1 MDKSKLAKLK
11 KKLTNGESIS
21 EAEKSFLAN
30 LIDNSDKR
38 YQEKNDDLLV
48 AIAKIS
54 TILLKS
60 PDLEESLHAI
70 FKTIGEAIKVDRI
83 YYFKN
88 KVTESGSLIT
98 SQKIEWI
105 RGEISPQIDN
115 PELQNIPTEN
125 LEDFIEPL
133 KDGDPFIAVIN
144 ELPDGD
150 LKTLLASQEI
160 KSILVL
166 PIFVNDKFYGF
177 IGFDDCT
184 IERKWEQDKV
194 SILQTIC
201 SQMAIN
207 IEKKEVEEL
216 LEKTYR
222 LAGIGTWE
230 MDLNTEEFYWSP
242 ITKEILE
249 VEQDVIPDYEQ
260 AMGIFKDEEA
270 REMIRQDIDNTI
282 KTGVPYSRELEIKTA
297 KGNLKWV
304 IDTGQADFE
313 DGECVRII
321 GTLQDIDQRKRAEI
335 ESEKNK
341 KLLDS
346 ITAQTDVAIW
356 VRKYNGIHLF
366 ANNEWKRV
374 FGLEGQNIVDKS
386 IYDLVEEEIAD
397 KIMEY
402 DRKVIDQGKQFLY
415 EERVKTVEG
424 YRYYMVNKFPI
435 TGIVGEECA
444 VGGIGTDITDI
455 KKTEKK
461 LQFAEQRLREII
473 EHSTNLFF
481 KHDTDLKLNYLSPQA
496 EAFLGIEPMKGQYQ
510 WNDFLSDHPVNEVG
524 MNLKKKAIQAG
535 TPQTTYELQFKKKD
549 GSLIWIEVNEA
560 PIVKDGKTVSIVGS
574 LTNITDRKLV
584 QDEIKSS
591 LKEKETLL
599 IEIHHRVK
607 NNLAVVASLIQ
618 FQSFATE
625 NEELQTE
632 LSQCVL
638 RIKSMAAIHEQ
649 LYQSKNF
656 SNLNFA
662 DNLKSLTEN
671 IISTLN
677 FDVNVEANFQLEAVM
692 LNVSQAITCSLII
705 NEVITNSLKHA
716 FKGRKSG
723 KIDIECK
730 QEQNYMTVRVTDNG
744 IGLPSGFSL
753 EKTQSVGVQLI
764 RIMAVQLDAE
774 YEYENAEVGTI
785 FSIRFKLEE

>member
-1 MDKSKLAKLK
+1 MDKSKIAKLK

-30 LIDNSDKR
+30 LIDDSDKR

-304 IDTGQADFE
+304 RDTGQADFE

-677 FDVNVEANFQLEAVM
+677 FDVNVETNFQLEAVM
-692 LNVSQAITCSLII
+692 LNVGQAITCSLII